1 MDSVKKKTV
10 SIQHFSP
17 VPLDLS
23 PNRRKT
29 IEPPSHSPFPSRH
42 QGRDLKLKSPIKS
55 KDRILKQLLKM
66 SVGGVLDIH
75 AGIEGGGTNTVA
87 ILLDGK
93 GREVSRA
100 NGEGSNPYLVGID
113 GSIERIHS
121 LLTDAKRVAGLDH
134 EAPVAS
140 LGLALS
146 GGGINSADDNAFI
159 KRFNETHPKEC
170 ASPIAMC
177 EDTLG
182 ALYTAASHG
191 GVVLIAGT
199 GSNCELMN
207 PDGTRHRCGGWG
219 HMIGDQG
226 GAFWIAQ
233 RAISR
238 LFAIEDGLEK
248 SQVDI
253 TRTKDLFIKHFNLTK
268 REDILRIL
276 YGADFNKGS
285 IASFCRVLALA
296 CLPSTE
302 NGKPQ
307 SQPQQPTTSTSGEI
321 TKDSAEEGDSFCQ
334 SLFIEAGEMLAKHVI
349 AILPKTDA
357 SLFASSTKGLR
368 VACVGS
374 VWKSWK
380 FLRPG
385 FEKVLSS
392 PLTCRLVKDKF
403 PEMDK
408 VSLTLVIVED
418 TSAVGASL
426 YGARLSGFSLQL
438 DHAQFTRTLQ
448 RYQFYRDVSDLDS
461 EFAMTSL

>member
-1 MDSVKKKTV
+1 
-10 SIQHFSP
+10 
-17 VPLDLS
+17 
-23 PNRRKT
+23 
-29 IEPPSHSPFPSRH
+29 
-42 QGRDLKLKSPIKS
+42 
-55 KDRILKQLLKM
+55 M

-146 GGGINSADDNAFI
+146 GGGINSADDNAFL

-170 ASPIAMC
+170 ASPIAIC

-182 ALYTAASHG
+182 ALYTAAAHG

-207 PDGTRHRCGGWG
+207 PDGSRQRCGGWG

-233 RAISR
+233 RSISR
-238 LFAIEDGLEK
+238 LFAIEDGLEN
-248 SQVDI
+248 SHLDI
-253 TRTKDLFIKHFNLTK
+253 TRTKELFMKHFNLTK
-268 REDILRIL
+268 REDILRLL
-276 YGADFNKGS
+276 YGSDFNKS
-285 IASFCRVLALA
+285 LIASFCRVLALA
-296 CLPSTE
+296 CLPTPE
-302 NGKPQ
+302 NGKQ
-307 SQPQQPTTSTSGEI
+307 QPQLQPPTASTSEEVAKEP
-321 TKDSAEEGDSFCQ
+321 TEGDPFCQ
-334 SLFIEAGEMLAKHVI
+334 SVFIEAGEMLAKHVI

-357 SLFASSTKGLR
+357 SLFTSSTKGLR

-380 FLRPG
+380 LLRHG
-385 FEKVLSS
+385 FDKVLAS
-392 PLTCRLVKDKF
+392 PLTCRLVKEKF
-403 PEMDK
+403 PEIEK

-448 RYQFYRDVSDLDS
+448 RYQFSRDVSHRES
-461 EFAMTSL
+461 EFVMTSL

>member
-1 MDSVKKKTV
+1 MPKLELIKE
-10 SIQHFSP
+10 SIS
-17 VPLDLS
+17 
-23 PNRRKT
+23 
-29 IEPPSHSPFPSRH
+29 PPSYR
-42 QGRDLKLKSPIKS
+42 RDKSPYVRPRTHS

-87 ILLDGK
+87 ILLDGR

-159 KRFNETHPKEC
+159 KRFNDTHPKEC

-182 ALYTAASHG
+182 ALYTAAAHG

-207 PDGTRHRCGGWG
+207 PDGARHRCGGWG

-238 LFAIEDGLEK
+238 MFAIEDGFER

-253 TRTKDLFIKHFNLTK
+253 TRAKDLFMKHFNLSK
-268 REDILRIL
+268 REDILRLL
-276 YGADFNKGS
+276 YGPEFNKGS

-296 CLPSTE
+296 CVPSPE
-302 NGKPQ
+302 NGKQQQQQQQQ
-307 SQPQQPTTSTSGEI
+307 SSSVTTSGES
-321 TKDSAEEGDSFCQ
+321 TCNSADDGDAFCQ
-334 SLFIEAGEMLAKHVI
+334 SIFVEAGEMLANHLV

-357 SLFASSTKGLR
+357 SLFSASNKGLR

-374 VWKSWK
+374 VWKSWR

-385 FEKVLSS
+385 FEKVLGSS
-392 PLTCRLVKDKF
+392 VSCGLIKQKF
-403 PEMDK
+403 PTLDK
-408 VSLTLVIVED
+408 VSVTLVIVED

-426 YGARLSGFSLQL
+426 YGARLSGFGLQL

-448 RYQFYRDVSDLDS
+448 RYQFSRNPSISES
-461 EFAMTSL
+461 EFVMTSL